1 MSQEVV
7 EYREH
12 PSFTELIPKVKEYVE
27 LKGLDWAIAAL
38 VHGSVGYHTYRSAKN
53 LLESVLR
60 GRNWVC
66 ERTMACFEGNAAKEA
81 LHDFKCF
88 EYLERNDPEYV
99 RRLVKI
105 IKNTEDL
112 NTVEAWTFSCMYP
125 ATML

>member
-7 EYREH
+7 EYQEH
-12 PSFTELIPKVKEYVE
+12 TSFTELIPKIKEYVE
-27 LKGLDWAIAAL
+27 LKGLDWAVAAL

-81 LHDFKCF
+81 LNDFKCF

-105 IKNTEDL
+105 IKNTEGL

-125 ATML
+125 AMML

>member
-7 EYREH
+7 
-12 PSFTELIPKVKEYVE
+12 
-27 LKGLDWAIAAL
+27 
-38 VHGSVGYHTYRSAKN
+38 
-53 LLESVLR
+53 
-60 GRNWVC
+60 
-66 ERTMACFEGNAAKEA
+66 
-81 LHDFKCF
+81 

-105 IKNTEDL
+105 IKNTEGL

>member
-7 EYREH
+7 EYQEH
-12 PSFTELIPKVKEYVE
+12 PSFIELIARVKEYVE
-27 LKGLDWAIAAL
+27 LKGMDWAIAAL

-53 LLESVLR
+53 LLESVLK

-88 EYLERNDPEYV
+88 EYLEKNDPEYV

-105 IKNTEDL
+105 IKNTEGL
-112 NTVEAWTFSCMYP
+112 NTVEGWTFSCMYP
-125 ATML
+125 TTML